1 MGYNFVFRSF
11 SYPRIAFNPF
21 RRYGLLVPGW
31 NAFVTLMR
39 NESNGNWD
47 CSDAQA
53 ISKFFKDSCVLG
65 WNNKNNGN
73 ELPVNLHSLCKEG
86 KI

>member
-11 SYPRIAFNPF
+11 HRIAFNPF
-21 RRYGLLVPGW
+21 RRCGLLVPGW

-39 NESNGNWD
+39 NESDGNWD

-73 ELPVNLHSLCKEG
+73 QLPANLHSLCKEG
-86 KI
+86 ET